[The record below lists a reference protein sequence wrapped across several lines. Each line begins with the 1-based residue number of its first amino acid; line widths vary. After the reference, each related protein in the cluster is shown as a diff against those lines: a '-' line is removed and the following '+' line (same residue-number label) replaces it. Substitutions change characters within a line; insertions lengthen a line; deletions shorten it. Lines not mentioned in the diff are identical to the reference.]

1 MCRRTSSLA
10 SLGALLCILGVPRAA
25 VAEEDAPRAVVVPV
39 LVEDQVAEGAE
50 VFARAELIRQ
60 SDRGLFLSAEEATER
75 FEEEAG
81 ADPPELEAR
90 EIDQWLKHGRD
101 AMQFLA
107 RSDYERAAESLRKAQ
122 RVSERAAE
130 ALNRETAMA
139 RKVLD
144 TCLFL
149 VRSLWE
155 TNQHARAEVQARK
168 CRQLVPSID
177 PTMAL
182 HTPEVRTV
190 LRRIDERRENGGSV
204 TLRVVSPKSGCVV
217 RLNGLHL
224 GETPFELS
232 GLVPGE
238 YRVQVECE
246 QETRGRV
253 HRVLLDKDRVVR
265 IDPTL
270 DQAAHVDEELYLDYR
285 SVEAFSKH
293 IGRHGQALA
302 QSLGVEDALLVSTHQ
317 LIRVHAETGLIGSE
331 ALRSQT
337 DLARAAQTLLRQD
350 VPKPTSRSAATP
362 AHNTKV
368 DGPATTKG
376 RRIAGGVLVGT
387 GVAALGASWGLYARR
402 VRKGDAFSSLSL
414 GDEGF
419 VEARNEWEDA
429 RLPFLLTASLG
440 GALLASGFALAYAP
454 RKKLRWWVWATGAIG
469 TGLTAW
475 GIAEMARADTCPRDF
490 EVTPACVPGQR
501 SVDRGVILITT
512 GAPLFFFPIWG
523 LGKRRS
529 VRVDARGTGLF
540 VKGRF

>member
-1 MCRRTSSLA
+1 MCRRTSSLV
-10 SLGALLCILGVPRAA
+10 SLGAVLFVGAAPRAA
-25 VAEEDAPRAVVVPV
+25 VAEENVPSAVVVPV
-39 LVEDQVAEGAE
+39 VVENQLGQGAE
-50 VFARAELIRQ
+50 VFERAELVRQ
-60 SDRGLFLSAEEATER
+60 SNPGLFLSAEEAAER
-75 FEEEAG
+75 FDEEAG

-122 RVSERAAE
+122 QVSEQAAE

-155 TNQHARAEVQARK
+155 TNLHARAEAQATK

-177 PTMAL
+177 PTTAL

-190 LRRIDERRENGGSV
+190 LRRIDERREHGGSV
-204 TLRVVSPKSGCVV
+204 TLRVVSPQSGCVV

-238 YRVQVECE
+238 YRVQVECD
-246 QETRGRV
+246 QEARGRV
-253 HRVLLDKDRVVR
+253 HRVLLDQDRVVQ

-270 DQAAHVDEELYLDYR
+270 DRAARVDEELSLDYR
-285 SVEAFSKH
+285 SVEAFSKY
-293 IGRHGQALA
+293 IGKHGQALA
-302 QSLGVEDALLVSTHQ
+302 RSLGVDDVVFVSTHQ
-317 LIRVHAETGLIGSE
+317 LIRVHAEAGLMGS
-331 ALRSQT
+331 APLRSQT
-337 DLARAAQTLLRQD
+337 DVARAARTLLAED
-350 VPKPTSRSAATP
+350 VPNVSPKAVSPP
-362 AHNTKV
+362 AREPAQ
-368 DGPATTKG
+368 DGSTTDKG

-402 VRKGDAFSSLSL
+402 VKKGDAFSSLRL
-414 GDEGF
+414 GEQGF
-419 VEARNEWEDA
+419 VEAQSEWEDA

-440 GALLASGFALAYAP
+440 GALLASGFALAYSP
-454 RKKLRWWVWATGAIG
+454 KRRLRWWVWAAGGIGA
-469 TGLTAW
+469 GLTAW

-501 SVDRGVILITT
+501 RVDRGVILATT
-512 GAPLFFFPIWG
+512 GVPLVFFPVWG

-529 VRVDARGTGLF
+529 VRVDARGSSLF